1 MAPKL
6 TVRPVT
12 ADRWDDFAQL
22 FGPRGACGGC
32 WCMTPRLSRA
42 EYQASK
48 GAGNRRRM
56 RARVTGGRVPG
67 VLGYLGAESVG
78 WCSIE
83 PRQEMVILRRS
94 RLFQP
99 VDDRPVWSISCLY
112 IAPAW
117 RRKGLS
123 ATLIGG
129 AVDWARGRGAQIVE
143 AYPVEPKQ
151 DEMPPVFAYMGI
163 ASAFRAAGFR
173 EVARRSETRPMMR
186 KQLSAL

>member
-1 MAPKL
+1 MTPKL
-6 TVRPVT
+6 RVRPVT
-12 ADRWDDFAQL
+12 ADRWDDFARL

-42 EYQASK
+42 DYQKLK

-56 RARVTGGRVPG
+56 RARIAGGRVPG
-67 VLGYLGAESVG
+67 VLGYVGAEPVA

-99 VDDRPVWSISCLY
+99 VDDRPVWSICCLY
-112 IAPAW
+112 VAPAW
-117 RRKGLS
+117 RHRGLS
-123 ATLIGG
+123 AVIIG
-129 AVDWARGRGAQIVE
+129 AAAEWARGRGAQIVE

-151 DEMPPVFAYMGI
+151 NEMPPVFAYMGV
-163 ASAFRAAGFR
+163 ASAFRAAGFS
-173 EVARRSETRPMMR
+173 EVARRSETRPLMR